1 MAHSVSSAKQ
11 RGCCSL
17 LFTRSQMR
25 ASDTDGSRVF
35 PHCMGLNI
43 IILPSASYL
52 RTQLLL

>member
-43 IILPSASYL
+43 IILPSASYR